1 MLRESWTPK
10 MGEIQDGRWSLSRKL
25 SHGCPLIT
33 LSPSAGGETMVH
45 GLKRE
50 RVLPMVGVLSQWPG

>member
-1 MLRESWTPK
+1 ME
-10 MGEIQDGRWSLSRKL
+10 EIQDGRWSLSRKL

-45 GLKRE
+45 GPKRE
-50 RVLPMVGVLSQWPG
+50 RVLPKVGVLSQWPG